1 MIDVVEKANMSNKFR
16 VDSAAIGKSKSSMK
30 ENTNFYLKTSGPW
43 HIGKPPDH
51 RALATMKMHN
61 LEYNNKARVIR
72 DDDYKKF
79 DYIFG
84 MDDDNME
91 DLNRS
96 KPKDATAKLLL
107 LGEFDP
113 QCERT
118 IRDPYYDSDSKGFE
132 KAYEQSVRCCE
143 AFLKKAL
150 AGEV

>member
-1 MIDVVEKANMSNKFR
+1 M
-16 VDSAAIGKSKSSMK
+16 
-30 ENTNFYLKTSGPW
+30 
-43 HIGKPPDH
+43 
-51 RALATMKMHN
+51 
-61 LEYNNKARVIR
+61 
-72 DDDYKKF
+72 KF

-96 KPKDATAKLLL
+96 KPKNATAKLLL

-113 QCERT
+113 QNERI
-118 IRDPYYDSDSKGFE
+118 IRDPYYDSDARGFE

-143 AFLKKAL
+143 AFLEKVL